1 MEEIKIAP
9 AKFWV
14 IAAYK
19 PGNGGFIKYWKCTPT
34 RKSMKWPIP

>member
-19 PGNGGFIKYWKCTPT
+19 PGNGGFIIMRDGCSVHTY
-34 RKSMKWPIP
+34 RRR